1 MIQGSHCLSTVSRFL
16 KRKESN
22 KTFPFEDILQTE
34 IKSLKDCMFQ
44 MSHVDR
50 SIFLKMF
57 LSCET
62 CHYFLDNIIR

>member
-1 MIQGSHCLSTVSRFL
+1 MA
-16 KRKESN
+16 KKSN
-22 KTFPFEDILQTE
+22 KTFPLEDILQTE
-34 IKSLKDCMFQ
+34 IKSLQDCMFQ

-62 CHYFLDNIIR
+62 LLLLYYYIIILLYIIIFLTI